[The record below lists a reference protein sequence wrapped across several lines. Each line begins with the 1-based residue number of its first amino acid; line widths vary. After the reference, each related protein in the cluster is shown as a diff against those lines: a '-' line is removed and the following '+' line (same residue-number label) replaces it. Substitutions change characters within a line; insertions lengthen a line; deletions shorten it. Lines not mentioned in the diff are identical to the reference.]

1 MQIIKNTFNTNNDTL
16 QNSPPLQKN
25 TDKKDSV
32 WDMVKFII
40 FALII
45 VIPIRMFI
53 AQPFLVKG
61 RSMDPTFHDK
71 DYLIV
76 DELSYILRN
85 PKRGEVIIFRFPG
98 DPKEHFI
105 KRVIGIPGDTI
116 QIINGT
122 VTVITKDGQTLLLD
136 EPYVTHKMDQSLE
149 DIIVPEGNLFV
160 MGDNRSE
167 SYDSRMWK
175 FLPIKL
181 ATGRALLRLYPFND
195 IDLKPG
201 EYLIPQ
207 LEVINNK

>member
-1 MQIIKNTFNTNNDTL
+1 MQIIKNTLEKN
-16 QNSPPLQKN
+16 NSPEENLDQKKPN
-25 TDKKDSV
+25 NKKDSI
-32 WDMVKFII
+32 WDTVKFII
-40 FALII
+40 IALVI

-76 DELSYILRN
+76 DEISYILRD

-116 QIINGT
+116 QIIDGI
-122 VTVITKDGQTLLLD
+122 VTVITKEGKILTLD
-136 EPYVTHKMDQSLE
+136 EPYVSHKMDQSLE
-149 DIIVPEGNLFV
+149 DITVPEGNLFV

-181 ATGRALLRLYPFND
+181 ATGRALLRLYPFRD
-195 IDLKPG
+195 ASFTPG
-201 EYLIPQ
+201 EYLIPE

>member
-1 MQIIKNTFNTNNDTL
+1 MQIIKNTLINNDTL
-16 QNSPPLQKN
+16 QNSPTPQKN
-25 TDKKDSV
+25 QNKKDSV

-122 VTVITKDGQTLLLD
+122 VTVITKDGTTLLLD

-201 EYLIPQ
+201 EHLIPQ